1 MAKAFVTPQPVTIT
15 VDDVRRDRPG
25 AKGSAPAEGNKM
37 PSMPQGHEHADPG
50 SQLPLTPFLVLLRY
64 RGAVDAKLEQ
74 RAPVLPSS
82 SDIIVLRPEAH

>member
-25 AKGSAPAEGNKM
+25 TKGSAPAEGKM

-50 SQLPLTPFLVLLRY
+50 SQLPLTPFLVLLRC

-74 RAPVLPSS
+74 RAPVNYHSVTLSG
-82 SDIIVLRPEAH
+82 LRASVR